1 MKRRVRIGLS
11 VKLIALLV
19 VLGFAVFP
27 IYWMLVT
34 ATTPSAELFSSRTR
48 FIPDAGEL
56 GVFGETFADN
66 GIMGWLFNS
75 AVIAIGTSALGLLLA
90 MPLSYALS
98 RFAFRGKGAVGIA
111 LLMTQMLPE
120 VLLVVPLFAIFRT
133 LNLLDTRLGLVMVN
147 AAFVLPVVC
156 LLLKN
161 GMDAIPKELDEAA
174 RVDGCGPLRVLVRVT
189 LPLIAPTISAAA
201 VIAFF
206 HGWNEFVFAVTFIF
220 TESLFPAS
228 VGIAN
233 FVGEQA
239 TSVQPMMAAAL
250 MYTVPAVVFYLI
262 VQRYVVTGMT
272 AGSVKG

>member
-1 MKRRVRIGLS
+1 MTARLLAI
-11 VKLIALLV
+11 LV
-19 VLGFAVFP
+19 VLGLAVFP

-34 ATTPSAELFSSRTR
+34 ATTPNAKLFSSKLS
-48 FIPDAGEL
+48 FFPDLGEFS
-56 GVFGETFADN
+56 VFGETFSDK
-66 GIMGWLFNS
+66 GVMLWLWNS
-75 AVIAIGTSALGLLLA
+75 AIIALGTAALA
-90 MPLSYALS
+90 LVLAIPLGYALS
-98 RFAFRGKGAVGIA
+98 RFRFRGKGLAGVA

-120 VLLVVPLFAIFRT
+120 ALLVVPLFGIFRN
-133 LNLLDTRLGLVMVN
+133 LNLLDSRLGLIMVN

-156 LLLKN
+156 LLIKN
-161 GMDAIPKELDEAA
+161 GIDGTPRELDEAA
-174 RVDGCGPLRVLVRVT
+174 RVDGCGPWRTLLRIN
-189 LPLIAPTISAAA
+189 LPLIAPTIAAAA

-220 TESLFPAS
+220 TDDKFPAS

-239 TSVQPMMAAAL
+239 TSVHAMMSAAL
-250 MYTVPAVVFYLI
+250 MYTIPAVVFYLI